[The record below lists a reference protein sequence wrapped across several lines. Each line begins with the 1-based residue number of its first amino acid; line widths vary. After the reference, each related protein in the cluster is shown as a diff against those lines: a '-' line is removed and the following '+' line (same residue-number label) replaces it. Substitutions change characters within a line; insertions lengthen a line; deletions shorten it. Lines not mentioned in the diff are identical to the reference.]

1 MIEILDNI
9 TVEVRKMFRRKEVYY
24 ISLGLISFILG
35 FIYLIS
41 KDSPN
46 IMILNNNMGQ
56 FTSTNFIEII
66 FIIMQESILFLIVA
80 IISWNVL
87 GKERDDLSDFT
98 YILLSRNL
106 YQFMFAKIFILNI
119 LIIYFGFLI
128 IMFSTIGISYFRPEI
143 IINDLHIK
151 HILLSFLAYYSLGLF
166 YLLLGFLL
174 SLYKGSIGVLLGTIF
189 TPIIFVV
196 LKNYTSY
203 TKYLPN
209 VLMNYKIDDNLIL
222 NFSLMS
228 VYIVLIVILLL
239 YSLNKRKFFD

>member
-1 MIEILDNI
+1 M
-9 TVEVRKMFRRKEVYY
+9 
-24 ISLGLISFILG
+24 
-35 FIYLIS
+35 
-41 KDSPN
+41 
-46 IMILNNNMGQ
+46 
-56 FTSTNFIEII
+56 
-66 FIIMQESILFLIVA
+66 
-80 IISWNVL
+80 
-87 GKERDDLSDFT
+87 
-98 YILLSRNL
+98 
-106 YQFMFAKIFILNI
+106 
-119 LIIYFGFLI
+119 
-128 IMFSTIGISYFRPEI
+128 
-143 IINDLHIK
+143 